1 MWHSGENEEC
11 SNSFFG
17 NLPISSPKCPSE
29 DPLTFHQCTYQSCC
43 WALSQELYFEPKAQT
58 GTQTSVPPSF
68 SRSTFSS
75 SGSTNGDFSSP
86 NEPNSLGKTDSWLRS
101 KDKEESP
108 LTLVWSVLPLHMV
121 YIYAAHMLWVKNGH
135 KFLTHLSLGGRIC
148 FHSSR
153 FWVAL
158 RLLWPLRYSRI
169 GAIPSLSP
177 VFKRLTDSSFS
188 FQSPKQ
194 GTV

>member
-1 MWHSGENEEC
+1 MWHSGENEEW

-75 SGSTNGDFSSP
+75 SGSTSGDFSSP
-86 NEPNSLGKTDSWLRS
+86 KWAQFPWENWVLVKKQRQGRVPPHPRMVCSSTSHGLHLCSPHVVGQERPQILDTPLLGR
-101 KDKEESP
+101 
-108 LTLVWSVLPLHMV
+108 
-121 YIYAAHMLWVKNGH
+121 
-135 KFLTHLSLGGRIC
+135 
-148 FHSSR
+148 
-153 FWVAL
+153 
-158 RLLWPLRYSRI
+158 
-169 GAIPSLSP
+169 
-177 VFKRLTDSSFS
+177 
-188 FQSPKQ
+188 
-194 GTV
+194 